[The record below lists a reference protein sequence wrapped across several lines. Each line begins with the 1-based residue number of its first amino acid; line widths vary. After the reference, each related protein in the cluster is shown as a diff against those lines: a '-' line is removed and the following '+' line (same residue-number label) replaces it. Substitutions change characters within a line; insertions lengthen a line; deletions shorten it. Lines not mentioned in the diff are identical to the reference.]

1 MAPTVL
7 ASVVCGRLLAVP
19 TETIVNAVGSAVNG
33 INHAIRRN
41 VGAGIEIRR
50 AVIVQVDFVG
60 PGVVTMVP
68 DVHVRISASP
78 FARVKHGMYGTPTYK
93 SWQKMKER
101 CLNKNSVS
109 YSRYGAVGI
118 TVCERWMTFENFF
131 ADMGVR
137 PQGTSID
144 RWPNRNGNYEPGNCR
159 WATLQEQGRN
169 RNDNRYLTI
178 GGITKAA
185 PDWADEVGLKANT
198 LLARVD
204 QGRMSP
210 EQALSHKK
218 YSHQTKRDQS
228 KVNFACGERK
238 SALKNETVL
247 EIFANEHG
255 LKNIELARQYGV
267 TATVVSY
274 IRSGRTWKHLTQ
286 FFTPKK
292 A

>member
-1 MAPTVL
+1 MKTNLDWMA
-7 ASVVCGRLLAVP
+7 
-19 TETIVNAVGSAVNG
+19 
-33 INHAIRRN
+33 
-41 VGAGIEIRR
+41 
-50 AVIVQVDFVG
+50 G
-60 PGVVTMVP
+60 PEYR
-68 DVHVRISASP
+68 DEHVHVRISASP